1 MKRMQ
6 ILVLVAAMAYPT
18 INFAASS
25 VDPGQLGRMRG
36 ILSACSSVNPR
47 EASKYLLEIKTL
59 IGDATKETV
68 DQVARA
74 EEYKQ
79 AYHDVTEELGSMS
92 RDEMARACTNYLATT
107 N

>member
-1 MKRMQ
+1 MKRIQ
-6 ILVLVAAMAYPT
+6 ILVLAAAMAYPIT
-18 INFAASS
+18 NFASS
-25 VDPGQLGRMRG
+25 LVDPGQLGHMRG
-36 ILSACSSVNPR
+36 ILSACSRVNPR

-68 DQVARA
+68 DQATRA

-79 AYHDVTEELGSMS
+79 AYHDVTEELGSMN
-92 RDEMARACTNYLATT
+92 RDDITRACTNYLATT